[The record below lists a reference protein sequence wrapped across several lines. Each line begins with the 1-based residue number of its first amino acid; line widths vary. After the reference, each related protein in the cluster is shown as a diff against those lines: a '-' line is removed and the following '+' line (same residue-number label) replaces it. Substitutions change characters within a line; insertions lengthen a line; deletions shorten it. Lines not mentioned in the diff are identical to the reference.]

1 MLLARPVLLAI
12 GVGAAA
18 LACRPQVDRI
28 SRASQRARP
37 HIESYRSFERW
48 AQRAIAAPNAPLGAD
63 ALAEIVFAPVRNASD
78 VAGAWVEL
86 AGDRALLLALPASA
100 PPPRAPNWVTL
111 RDPAIGSLR
120 VADDERCPETRAAA
134 RPSRACVFVTRA
146 GDRGAHALAVTMAF
160 AMPRAIEPQ

>member
-12 GVGAAA
+12 GVCAAA

-37 HIESYRSFERW
+37 HVESYRSFERW
-48 AQRAIAAPNAPLGAD
+48 AQRAIAAPGAPLGAD
-63 ALAEIVFAPVRNASD
+63 ALAEIVFAPIRGASD

-86 AGDRALLLALPASA
+86 SGDRALVLALPASS
-100 PPPRAPNWVTL
+100 PPPRAASWVTL

-120 VADDERCPETRAAA
+120 VADAERCPETRAAR
-134 RPSRACVFVTRA
+134 RPSRECVFVTRA
-146 GDRGAHALAVTMAF
+146 GEPGTRALAVTMAF
-160 AMPRAIEPQ
+160 TGPGP